1 MEIRV
6 AHSPDSDDAFMF
18 YALAADKL
26 PTGIFRF
33 THTLEDI
40 ETLNQKALRGI
51 YEVTAVSIHAYAYV
65 AKKYVLL
72 TSGASM
78 GDRYGPIVVARQP
91 WTAAEV
97 RGKKIAVPG
106 TMTSAYL
113 ALKLFQPA
121 FEHVVIPF
129 DRIMDAVQLGQVDGG
144 LLIHEGQLTY
154 ARQGL
159 HKTID
164 LGEWWYR
171 STRLPLPLGGN
182 AIRKDLGTGHIRE
195 ISRLLRGSIQYAL
208 DHREEALKHAMQ
220 FARDLDVKLADRF
233 VEMYVN
239 ARTLDYGEEG
249 RRSVQL
255 FLDQAYEKALIPQR
269 VPVEFAE

>member
-40 ETLNQKALRGI
+40 ETLNQKALQGV
-51 YEVTAVSIHAYAYV
+51 YEVTAVSIHAYAYI

-78 GDRYGPIVVARQP
+78 GDRYGPIVVARHP

-113 ALKLFQPA
+113 ALRLFQPD

-171 STRLPLPLGGN
+171 STLLPLPLGGN

-195 ISRLLRGSIQYAL
+195 ISRLLRDSIQYAL

-220 FARDLDVKLADRF
+220 FARDLDAKLADRF

-255 FLDQAYEKALIPQR
+255 FLDQAYEKALIPRR